1 MVPNLVPD
9 EPILRLPREATV
21 WPVRVKALIE
31 PAPKLKLLEKRLV
44 EEAVVLKKFVVVAEV
59 PVALVKSRFVLWI
72 LVPVTCD
79 ENRLVVVAEVPVA
92 LTKVKFCKVLEALSK
107 RFARVPRPVE
117 VKLPPF
123 PVVKNKLVEL
133 AVVEKRLVVVAAVPV
148 AFTKVKFC
156 KVLEALS
163 KRFARVPRPVEV
175 KLPPLPVVKNKFV
188 DEAVVDKRFVVVALV
203 AERSVTDKLRAPRE
217 PSKAAL
223 PTLSMVTFLALM
235 VSVSSSLPRVILP
248 PAEKLPETPSRPNK
262 PPLPIMEL

>member
-117 VKLPPF
+117 VKLPP
-123 PVVKNKLVEL
+123 
-133 AVVEKRLVVVAAVPV
+133 
-148 AFTKVKFC
+148 
-156 KVLEALS
+156 
-163 KRFARVPRPVEV
+163 
-175 KLPPLPVVKNKFV
+175 LPVVKNKFV
-188 DEAVVDKRFVVVALV
+188 DEAVVEKRFVVVALV

>member
-1 MVPNLVPD
+1 M
-9 EPILRLPREATV
+9 

-117 VKLPPF
+117 VKLPP
-123 PVVKNKLVEL
+123 
-133 AVVEKRLVVVAAVPV
+133 
-148 AFTKVKFC
+148 
-156 KVLEALS
+156 
-163 KRFARVPRPVEV
+163 
-175 KLPPLPVVKNKFV
+175 LPVVKNKFV
-188 DEAVVDKRFVVVALV
+188 DEAVVEKRFVVVALV

>member
-92 LTKVKFCKVLEALSK
+92 
-107 RFARVPRPVE
+107 
-117 VKLPPF
+117 
-123 PVVKNKLVEL
+123 
-133 AVVEKRLVVVAAVPV
+133 
-148 AFTKVKFC
+148 FTKVKFC

-188 DEAVVDKRFVVVALV
+188 DEAVVEKRFVVVALV

>member
-117 VKLPPF
+117 VKLPP
-123 PVVKNKLVEL
+123 
-133 AVVEKRLVVVAAVPV
+133 
-148 AFTKVKFC
+148 
-156 KVLEALS
+156 
-163 KRFARVPRPVEV
+163 
-175 KLPPLPVVKNKFV
+175 LPVVKNKFV